1 MYCMQTEID
10 TVMNVSHVIVRC
22 TYIHKH
28 IILLLYYVF
37 IIYYCKYRR
46 TRFKIFFFVCDFCSH
61 HSYNNIILVCRYTIC
76 TVRYQQPNSINTSI
90 YTYIMCWTYYYL
102 LLISMYNWRFNTV
115 YILMG

>member
-1 MYCMQTEID
+1 MQTEID

-46 TRFKIFFFVCDFCSH
+46 TGFLIFFFVC
-61 HSYNNIILVCRYTIC
+61 V
-76 TVRYQQPNSINTSI
+76 
-90 YTYIMCWTYYYL
+90 
-102 LLISMYNWRFNTV
+102 
-115 YILMG
+115 